1 MGTNAFY
8 GRWERNLLKVDGLVY
23 DAFSFPRGYGYW
35 EKIVITGYGGK
46 TRGGKSKNLMIRGV
60 GVVEEAAP
68 MMLESA
74 QVARDGFAADAE
86 VKTETDDA
94 GEELLSESPAYLRTN
109 LAETAFFYPQLRT
122 NEQGE
127 VVISFTMPE
136 SLTRW
141 NFRAYAHTKE
151 MMTGVLNAEA
161 VTSKEFMIT
170 PNLPRFVS
178 RG

>member
-1 MGTNAFY
+1 
-8 GRWERNLLKVDGLVY
+8 
-23 DAFSFPRGYGYW
+23 
-35 EKIVITGYGGK
+35 
-46 TRGGKSKNLMIRGV
+46 MIRGV

-94 GEELLSESPAYLRTN
+94 GEEFLSESPAYLRTN

-127 VVISFTMPE
+127 VVISSPCPKALRGGTSVPMPIPK
-136 SLTRW
+136 R
-141 NFRAYAHTKE
+141 
-151 MMTGVLNAEA
+151 
-161 VTSKEFMIT
+161 
-170 PNLPRFVS
+170 
-178 RG
+178 